1 MMFDQSPCPR
11 NDGNLT
17 KPRAILFG
25 TAEELSKLTKM
36 ITELFNSSRTHF
48 ENEKIEIVAK
58 IISITN
64 QSVNESIR
72 EIHKF
77 RDESMRILNDFQ
89 QNVTLERKQ
98 LEGVI
103 KDLIISI
110 TNQSVNE
117 SIREIHKFRDES
129 MRTLNDFQQ
138 NVTLERKQLEGVIKD
153 LFHQCQNESK
163 IEILKLPPYIEKL
176 VQSSQ
181 KSFVEEMGQ
190 STENISN
197 FINKFHI
204 DLNDRMQILRNDM
217 QTSFKTMQDQFVDET
232 TDLGVQVASEVQTF
246 RCMYRDSYF

>member
-77 RDESMRILNDFQ
+77 KDESMRI
-89 QNVTLERKQ
+89 
-98 LEGVI
+98 
-103 KDLIISI
+103 
-110 TNQSVNE
+110 
-117 SIREIHKFRDES
+117 
-129 MRTLNDFQQ
+129 LNDFQQ